1 MLKYSFYQTPK
12 CEKRMIMIELF
23 AFKVSTP
30 RLERLATLGML
41 QINKFQLSSMQGF
54 IKKMSYLALIQLSS
68 A

>member
-30 RLERLATLGML
+30 HLERLATLGML
-41 QINKFQLSSMQGF
+41 QINKFLLSSMQGL
-54 IKKMSYLALIQLSS
+54 IKN
-68 A
+68 